1 MNRKQAEHD
10 RTVLPRIQELKAE
23 GRSLRGIAEQLQRD
37 GVPRRDAG
45 GSGRTSPSGASWT
58 ARSERHPRRRAHR
71 PQAGGTAAQAQLS

>member
-37 GVPRRDAG
+37 GVP
-45 GSGRTSPSGASWT
+45 T
-58 ARSERHPRRRAHR
+58 ARRGGPVDAHRRRAHPGPCGADAARGGEPTAPAGRSSR
-71 PQAGGTAAQAQLS
+71 PPN